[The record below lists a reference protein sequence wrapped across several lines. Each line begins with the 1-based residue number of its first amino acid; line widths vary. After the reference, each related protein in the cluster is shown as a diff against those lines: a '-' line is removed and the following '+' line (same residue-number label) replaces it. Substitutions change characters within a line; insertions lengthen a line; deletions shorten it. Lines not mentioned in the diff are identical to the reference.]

1 MPELVSLWTPGEAL
15 RAVSAFRTAGFWSV
29 TGKRILHLR
38 HGRKAKLTV
47 HLDLQESSSQDAIE
61 VDLSQQDAPGGP
73 VHTAAL

>member
-15 RAVSAFRTAGFWSV
+15 RIVSAFHTAGFWSV

-38 HGRKAKLTV
+38 HGQKAKLTARP
-47 HLDLQESSSQDAIE
+47 QESSSQVAAE

-73 VHTAAL
+73 AHTAAL